1 MTLAGWKRV
10 SEWPLALAA
19 VVFLAAYAWSVIGD
33 LASEQEAAAEVT
45 MNVVWLAFVIDYGV
59 SLCLAKPRTRWFF
72 THLHE
77 LAVVALPFLRP
88 LRLLRLISLVRV
100 LHNSVGAALRGQVTV
115 YLVAGSALLVF
126 VAALAVLDVEQNA
139 AGANIQ
145 SFGDAVWWAFVT
157 ITTVGYGDYFPV
169 TFPGRMIAV
178 GLMVSGIAILG
189 TVTATLASWFVELV
203 NQRGLSD
210 SRSA

>member
-1 MTLAGWKRV
+1 
-10 SEWPLALAA
+10 
-19 VVFLAAYAWSVIGD
+19 
-33 LASEQEAAAEVT
+33 
-45 MNVVWLAFVIDYGV
+45 
-59 SLCLAKPRTRWFF
+59 
-72 THLHE
+72 
-77 LAVVALPFLRP
+77 
-88 LRLLRLISLVRV
+88 V

-145 SFGDAVWWAFVT
+145 SFGDAAWWAFVT

-210 SRSA
+210 SRRA